1 MIIAI
6 DKYIQAFQKLRR
18 SNTDYGSAPHKPV
31 LLISLIELI
40 EKRVVNVNQFP
51 VSADLVGIF
60 KENWQLL
67 VQTMHKADFT
77 QPFFYLQSEKVQGDP
92 LWILKPNAGCRISSH
107 LGVSRLSEL
116 CDYGY
121 FTKELFFL
129 LTDSGNRAIL
139 TEVLLTT
146 YFSELKM
153 QFYNAKQTGNG
164 YLHEQLS
171 DILNEPHAI
180 KKRVSTNTEEDAFV
194 RNGLFKKMVPK
205 IYRNSCSFTG
215 MQLSS
220 TFGHSFVDACHI
232 VPFSLTHNDSVS
244 NGIALCPNLHRA
256 FDRGLVSIDEDYRI
270 IVSTHVLE
278 DGEHIYG
285 IGKLHGKTMSLP
297 SEKTQYPAKEYTSWH
312 RQNLFKV

>member
-1 MIIAI
+1 MTAI
-6 DKYIQAFQKLRR
+6 DKYVQAFQKLKRAQ
-18 SNTDYGSAPHKPV
+18 TKYGRAPHKPV

-40 EKRVVNVNQFP
+40 EKRIVNVNEFP

-67 VQTMHKADFT
+67 VHTMHKADFT

-92 LWILKPNAGCRISSH
+92 LWILKPNYGCQISSH
-107 LGVSRLSEL
+107 LSVSRLSEL
-116 CDYGY
+116 CNYGY
-121 FTKELFFL
+121 FAKELFVL
-129 LTDSGNRAIL
+129 LNDPSNRAIL
-139 TEVLLTT
+139 SEVLLET
-146 YFSELKM
+146 YFREFKT
-153 QFYNAKQTGNG
+153 QFYIAKQNGNG
-164 YLHEQLS
+164 YLQEQLS
-171 DILNEPHAI
+171 DVLNEPHAT
-180 KKRVSTNTEEDAFV
+180 KKNVSTFTEEDVFV

-205 IYRNSCSFTG
+205 IYRNRCSFTG

-232 VPFSLTHNDSVS
+232 VPFSLTHNDSVT

-256 FDRGLVSIDEDYRI
+256 FDRGLVSIDEKYRI

-285 IGKLHGKTMSLP
+285 IGKLHGKPMSLP
-297 SEKTQYPAKEYTSWH
+297 LEKTQYPAQEYTIWH